1 MLFKYLYDKTVD
13 LAKYV
18 STEHKD
24 THQTSN
30 TVNNDGTGE
39 NMEVREEL
47 RKKQD
52 SYKVKNG

>member
-24 THQTSN
+24 THN
-30 TVNNDGTGE
+30 V
-39 NMEVREEL
+39 
-47 RKKQD
+47 
-52 SYKVKNG
+52 SYE